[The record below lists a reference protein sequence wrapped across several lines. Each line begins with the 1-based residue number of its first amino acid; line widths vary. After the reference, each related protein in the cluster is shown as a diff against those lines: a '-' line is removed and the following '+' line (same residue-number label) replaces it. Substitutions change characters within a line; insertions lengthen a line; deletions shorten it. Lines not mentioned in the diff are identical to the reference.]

1 MNTFQRSPAAFLI
14 LFAFAL
20 SGCESLPFPGL
31 TKAER
36 EVLEFEVQGLK
47 IGDEKQVLARY
58 EGVNKIPGFPGGFE
72 VFEIFNPS
80 PEISTMVAFFAND
93 RLHKIELRYFDGP
106 TARTLSRSG
115 GWIGIRDYLIQK
127 FGPPSR
133 IGNDVELVATQPGIR
148 KEFAKFHGEWIFSR
162 VDRLVNYIALS
173 DNTGGVAVITVMDSR
188 PVAQP
193 QQIMVVETGST
204 VADAS
209 SEQIRQA
216 PAPVT
221 PGF

>member
-1 MNTFQRSPAAFLI
+1 MNAFQPLPAVLLI
-14 LFAFAL
+14 LIAFVF
-20 SGCESLPFPGL
+20 SGCKSLHYASL

-58 EGVNKIPGFPGGFE
+58 ENVNKIPGFPGGFE

-115 GWIGIRDYLIQK
+115 GWLGIRDYLIQK

-133 IGNDVELVATQPGIR
+133 IGNEVEMVATQPGIR

-173 DNTGGVAVITVMDSR
+173 DNGEGVAVITMMDSR
-188 PVAQP
+188 PVTQP
-193 QQIMVVETGST
+193 
-204 VADAS
+204 
-209 SEQIRQA
+209 EQILVMDSSRSETDISHEQVR
-216 PAPVT
+216 PVTAPVT